1 MSRFRPAIPPT
12 SVSLPPARRIIVVAS
27 DTESDG
33 EGDYPNN
40 DEESSIIENQA
51 GYPLSIPQPASENV
65 GHNESN
71 RDNDGEFRL
80 KQRCVQTESLVSRS
94 SLWSSSQCRWSGRRE
109 QFYWHCIIIGQ
120 QGENKF
126 IMITTIWP
134 IKLFQE
140 ATKIEVHIKGSHRS
154 DPPTIN
160 INVEQLQVRGRK
172 HEREVED
179 YEEKTQINVQIK
191 KIRK

>member
-51 GYPLSIPQPASENV
+51 GILSSPPPASENV

-80 KQRCVQTESLVSRS
+80 KQRYVQTESLVSRS

-134 IKLFQE
+134 IKSFQE
-140 ATKIEVHIKGSHRS
+140 ATKIEVHIKGSHHS

-179 YEEKTQINVQIK
+179 YEERTQINVQIK